1 MLKVKINTFVKIS
14 YNNKKQGKY
23 YFDELGPIILTFKFM
38 EPLITS
44 LIGQI
49 DTANIL
55 EFFTIESVYDS
66 KFELLV
72 ILLVEKE
79 DLFPVE
85 ADLVLNGYLNI
96 VEVTHFPLKGRQC
109 ILQIKRRPWK
119 LRGDNL
125 ETKNF
130 HNTYDYSIEGTKVTK
145 EFSAFLK
152 EFY

>member
-1 MLKVKINTFVKIS
+1 
-14 YNNKKQGKY
+14 
-23 YFDELGPIILTFKFM
+23 M

-96 VEVTHFPLKGRQC
+96 VEVTHFPLNGRQR
-109 ILQIKRRPWK
+109 ILQIKRRRWK

-125 ETKNF
+125 GTKSF
-130 HNTYDYSIEGTKVTK
+130 HNTYDYTIEGTKVTK

-152 EFY
+152 

>member
-1 MLKVKINTFVKIS
+1 
-14 YNNKKQGKY
+14 
-23 YFDELGPIILTFKFM
+23 M

-55 EFFTIESVYDS
+55 EFFTIKSVYDS

-85 ADLVLNGYLNI
+85 ADLVFEWLFEYSRR
-96 VEVTHFPLKGRQC
+96 HPFPIEWSSTYITDQAQALE
-109 ILQIKRRPWK
+109 IKR
-119 LRGDNL
+119 G
-125 ETKNF
+125 
-130 HNTYDYSIEGTKVTK
+130 
-145 EFSAFLK
+145 
-152 EFY
+152 